1 MEVELMKI
9 PKSVQIGTQVF
20 DIVLRDRKDDGMLN
34 DATMGYTLG
43 TENLI
48 IIDSSLKYS
57 KQRTTLIH
65 EILHAIHDVFDNTV
79 KPTKKD
85 DFEIWEHYFIGMYEE
100 PLLLILRDNPD
111 LVDYLR
117 G

>member
-1 MEVELMKI
+1 MI
-9 PKSVQIGTQVF
+9 KSVKIGPQRF
-20 DIVLRDRKDDGMLN
+20 DIEERDPKHDGMLN

-57 KQRTTLIH
+57 KQRTTLIQ

-85 DFEIWEHYFIGMYEE
+85 DFEVWEHYFIGMYEE

-111 LVDYLR
+111 LVEYLR